1 MYKVYI
7 IVNPEGKTYIGQTN
21 NLERRL
27 KEHNNPDYRGTLY
40 TKRIKGPWKLLYFE
54 GYSTR
59 GEAMK
64 REKELKSGKGRK
76 WIKEVLLK
84 GFDKGSIGC

>member
-27 KEHNNPDYRGTLY
+27 KEHNNPNYRGTLY

-76 WIKEVLLK
+76 WIKEVLLN
-84 GFDKGSIGC
+84 GFD